1 MKNTLLFSIALI
13 LSGLTSFGQKITVDL
28 TFTANKNSVPVRIDS
43 IKVMNRS
50 QGGDTMIYWPDT
62 TLMIQITPG
71 DLLLYI
77 GYSTGFP

>member
-1 MKNTLLFSIALI
+1 
-13 LSGLTSFGQKITVDL
+13 
-28 TFTANKNSVPVRIDS
+28 
-43 IKVMNRS
+43 MNRS